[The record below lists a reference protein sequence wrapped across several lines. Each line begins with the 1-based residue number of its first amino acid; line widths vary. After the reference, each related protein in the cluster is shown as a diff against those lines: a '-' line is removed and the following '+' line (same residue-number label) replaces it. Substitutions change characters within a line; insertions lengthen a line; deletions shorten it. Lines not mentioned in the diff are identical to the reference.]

1 MLAFTDIAERHGAAL
16 LLQYGS
22 TVEGPTHTA
31 SDVDIGVLYD
41 RPPPSLFDQ
50 GALIEDLQEQF
61 PGREVDLATLDRAD
75 PLFLK
80 KVLERCR
87 ILAGSPR
94 RLAELKI
101 YAFKRYQDHRRYLP
115 LERAYVDRVLATLGR

>member
-1 MLAFTDIAERHGAAL
+1 MSSLAEIASRHGAAL
-16 LLQYGS
+16 LVQYGS
-22 TVEGPTHTA
+22 TVSGPTHEA
-31 SDVDIGVLYD
+31 SDVDLGVLYD

-50 GALIEDLQEQF
+50 GGLIADLQEHF
-61 PGREVDLATLDRAD
+61 PGRTVDLAVLDRAD

-87 ILAGSPR
+87 LLAGSPR

-101 YAFKRYQDHRRYLP
+101 CAFKRHQDHRPYLA
-115 LERAYVDRVLATLGR
+115 LERAYVDRVLAERGR

>member
-1 MLAFTDIAERHGAAL
+1 MPSFAEIAERHGAAL

-22 TVEGPTHTA
+22 TVAGPTHAA

-41 RPPPSLFDQ
+41 APPPSLLDQ
-50 GALIEDLQEQF
+50 GALVEDLQRSF
-61 PGREVDLATLDRAD
+61 AGRQVDLATLDRAD

-87 ILAGSPR
+87 LLAGSPR
-94 RLAELKI
+94 RLAELKV

-115 LERAYVDRVLATLGR
+115 LERAYVDRVLAEVGR

>member
-1 MLAFTDIAERHGAAL
+1 MSIFDEIAERHKAAL
-16 LLQYGS
+16 LVQYGS
-22 TVEGPTHTA
+22 TVSGPTHAA
-31 SDVDIGVLYD
+31 SDVDNGVLYD

-61 PGREVDLATLDRAD
+61 PGRELDLATLDRAD

-80 KVLERCR
+80 KILENCR
-87 ILAGSPR
+87 LLAGSPR

-101 YAFKRYQDHRRYLP
+101 YAFKRYQDHRRFLA
-115 LERAYVDRVLATLGR
+115 LEREHVRRVLRTP